1 MANTTTVSN
10 PYNFNINNNTRFDAT
25 CTSESTNI
33 TVTVG
38 HIFAPGPSDI
48 WRIFYGYNNGALTLS
63 LIGDSSLFGKCSPS
77 TYKGVNI
84 TGIILFY
91 IDRQF
96 STGIQNISFSICF
109 AKHVNIN
116 KITINNTIFNA
127 TTATHNDND
136 SGCSYRYDNLTVN
149 NGDLINYFQDND
161 GKQITITLE

>member
-1 MANTTTVSN
+1 MSEPLSKHVSN
-10 PYNFNINNNTRFDAT
+10 PYTFSITEDISFNAT

-38 HIFAPGPSDI
+38 HIFTPGPSDI
-48 WRIFYGYNNGALTLS
+48 WRIFYGYNNGALTLNN
-63 LIGDSSLFGKCSPS
+63 DPALFGKCSPS
-77 TYKGVNI
+77 TYKGVGI

-96 STGIQNISFSICF
+96 STGIQNVSFSISF

-136 SGCSYRYDNLTVN
+136 SGCSYHYDNLTVN

>member
-1 MANTTTVSN
+1 MTNTTTISN
-10 PYNFNINNNTRFDAT
+10 PYTFSITKDISFNAI

-48 WRIFYGYNNGALTLS
+48 WRIFYGYNNGALTLNN
-63 LIGDSSLFGKCSPS
+63 DPALFGKCSPS

-96 STGIQNISFSICF
+96 STGIQNVSFGISF

-136 SGCSYRYDNLTVN
+136 SGCSYHYDNLTIN

>member
-1 MANTTTVSN
+1 MQVIMANTTVSN
-10 PYNFNINNNTRFDAT
+10 PYNFNINNNTRFNAT

-38 HIFAPGPSDI
+38 HIFAPGPSLQ
-48 WRIFYGYNNGALTLS
+48 RIFYGYNNGALTL
-63 LIGDSSLFGKCSPS
+63 SLFGKCSPS

-91 IDRQF
+91 IRHF
-96 STGIQNISFSICF
+96 STGIQNVSFNIYF

-136 SGCSYRYDNLTVN
+136 SGCSYHYNNLTIN
-149 NGDLINYFQDND
+149 NGDLIKYFEDND